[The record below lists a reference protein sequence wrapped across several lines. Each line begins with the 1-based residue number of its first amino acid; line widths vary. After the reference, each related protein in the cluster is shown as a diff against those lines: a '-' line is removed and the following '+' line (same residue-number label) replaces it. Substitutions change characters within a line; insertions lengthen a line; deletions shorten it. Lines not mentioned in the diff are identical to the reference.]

1 MKPTQTKEKSTEL
14 RRQLLGWSFRI
25 GLLLIMGAA
34 LASLWWSI
42 NRLRTQQT
50 ATADLTRQVS
60 RLNSEIDLMQAQW
73 SAEKQGV
80 VNQEFNLARSQ
91 VFYDGDSI
99 DAWKDAVQRAA
110 VPLALDTTIQFRG
123 SRLLPVGEEMITILE
138 ATVDLA
144 PSPVADATRPMYQRV
159 LYLTH
164 QLAIATSRVD
174 LVACSVSA
182 PSNQVHHAQAVVELW
197 TMEPDPPQP

>member
-1 MKPTQTKEKSTEL
+1 MKPTQSKEKNTEL
-14 RRQLLGWSFRI
+14 RRQILGWTIRI

-42 NRLRTQQT
+42 NRLRTQQV

-73 SAEKQGV
+73 SAEKQGA
-80 VNQEFNLARSQ
+80 VNQDFHLARSQ
-91 VFYDGDSI
+91 VFSDGDSI
-99 DAWKDAVQRAA
+99 EAWKTAVQRTA

-123 SRLLPVGEEMITILE
+123 SRLLPVGDEMITIME
-138 ATVDLA
+138 ATIDLA
-144 PSPVADATRPMYQRV
+144 PSPIADATRPMYQRV
-159 LYLTH
+159 LDLTH
-164 QLAIATSRVD
+164 QLAIAPSRVD

-182 PSNQVHHAQAVVELW
+182 PSNHVHHAQAVVELW
-197 TMEPDPPQP
+197 TMEPDAPQP